1 MFQKIGLQVYRA
13 PQPDVVRVP
22 FGMDDSS
29 RRALRAEP
37 RRPLFP
43 SRIVEAWLEPPLP
56 GSLSSISPKDGL
68 RQHGRL
74 GQRRYIIESALVYLC
89 HDLRVHLDLGAVIG
103 HDPIA
108 LRLHI
113 A

>member
-1 MFQKIGLQVYRA
+1 MFQKIGLQVYRT

-56 GSLSSISPKDGL
+56 ASLSSISPKDGL

-74 GQRRYIIESALVYLC
+74 GQRRYISNRPSFTSVMIFGFILISA
-89 HDLRVHLDLGAVIG
+89 R
-103 HDPIA
+103 
-108 LRLHI
+108 
-113 A
+113 